1 MHLAAGWAVDVAAPG
16 ASLPPAAG
24 RRRMNESQ
32 DRKDAIAEPA
42 ESGMDGRDVEASGP
56 EGFLTY
62 VCVKCGNEYYF
73 GESEIPAPLECGRCS
88 NTVFRGYFTHE
99 SEDEAAADFED
110 STHRDLHTDD
120 AEGDAMPGDVL
131 DLNPD

>member
-1 MHLAAGWAVDVAAPG
+1 
-16 ASLPPAAG
+16 
-24 RRRMNESQ
+24 MNESQ
-32 DRKDAIAEPA
+32 ERQASFGERDERGIDAGDHAA
-42 ESGMDGRDVEASGP
+42 GP
-56 EGFLTY
+56 DGFLTY

-73 GESEIPAPLECGRCS
+73 SESETPAPLECGRCS

-99 SEDEAAADFED
+99 TDDEVAADFED
-110 STHRDLHTDD
+110 STHRDLRTDD